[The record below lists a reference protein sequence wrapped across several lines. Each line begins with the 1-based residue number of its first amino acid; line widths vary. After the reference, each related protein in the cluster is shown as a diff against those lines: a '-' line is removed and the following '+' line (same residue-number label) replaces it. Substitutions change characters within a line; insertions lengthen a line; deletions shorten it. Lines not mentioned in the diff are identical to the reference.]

1 MKNFLVFVP
10 LLMAPEARELPLFL
24 KTACAFVAF
33 SVCASAV
40 YVANDL
46 LDLAADRRH
55 QTKRRRP
62 FAAGDLSLATGV
74 ALVPACLLT
83 GFALAWL
90 LLPPAFVAVLAAYL
104 AVTTAYSFR
113 LKHVPLV
120 DVIVLAMLYTG
131 RVIAGA
137 AATSLWP
144 SPWILGFSLFFFLS
158 LAFVKRY
165 AELYA
170 LRGEPPELRVR
181 GYYPTVGGTLTP
193 DDRAYDVF
201 VAFCDKYEK
210 DLLKIIAERVTNT
223 NEVGRSALLAPAFE
237 IVSKEAGAPLGLIE
251 IGPSAGLNL
260 NFDRYGYQYADE
272 AGRVRLE
279 RGLNASF
286 VLKCML
292 KGPGVPALD
301 RFPPPVGSRIGLEL
315 SPIDVTQES
324 ERRWLKALIWP
335 ERGDRIARLE
345 GALRVSLVTP
355 PSIIGGD
362 AVLNL
367 AAAVGSIPRAEARVI
382 YHTIMAYQL
391 SGKQMQTIEE
401 TLRRASKDRPV
412 WRVTIEGEISGPNP
426 KETFTPLKVHRYMNG
441 EHSVRAYGVCDP
453 HGLWFEWKG

>member
-1 MKNFLVFVP
+1 MSAFETPADYYRFFANESRRGGSP
-10 LLMAPEARELPLFL
+10 LYELLSL
-24 KTACAFVAF
+24 RIAGDERIQK
-33 SVCASAV
+33 
-40 YVANDL
+40 
-46 LDLAADRRH
+46 LAAGRR
-55 QTKRRRP
+55 
-62 FAAGDLSLATGV
+62 AGQP
-74 ALVPACLLT
+74 PANLIF
-83 GFALAWL
+83 GAVHYL
-90 LLPPAFVAVLAAYL
+90 LL
-104 AVTTAYSFR
+104 SGIQ
-113 LKHVPLV
+113 H
-120 DVIVLAMLYTG
+120 
-131 RVIAGA
+131 
-137 AATSLWP
+137 
-144 SPWILGFSLFFFLS
+144 
-158 LAFVKRY
+158 
-165 AELYA
+165 EL
-170 LRGEPPELRVR
+170 R
-181 GYYPTVGGTLTP
+181 GYYPTVGGALTP
-193 DDRAYDVF
+193 DDRAYDMF

-210 DLLKIIAERVTNT
+210 DLVKIIAERVTNT

-286 VLKCML
+286 VLKCTL
-292 KGPGVPALD
+292 KGPGVPVLD

-335 ERGDRIARLE
+335 ERADRIARLE

-367 AAAVGSIPRAEARVI
+367 AAAVGSIPRGEARVI

-441 EHSVRAYGVCDP
+441 EHSARAYGVCDP